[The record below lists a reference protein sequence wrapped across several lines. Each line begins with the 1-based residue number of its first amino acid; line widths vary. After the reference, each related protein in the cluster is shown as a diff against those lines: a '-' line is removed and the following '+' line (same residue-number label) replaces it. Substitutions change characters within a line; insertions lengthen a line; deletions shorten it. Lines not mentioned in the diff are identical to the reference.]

1 MPYKRIENRRKA
13 QSKWIR
19 ENTKGFYIRL
29 NKSTDQDI
37 IDALANKDNKQGY
50 VKALIRADLAGAI
63 RFPESEIL

>member
-1 MPYKRIENRRKA
+1 MPYKRVENRRKA

-37 IDALANKDNKQGY
+37 IDHLAKLENKQGY
-50 VKALIRADLAGAI
+50 VKDLIRMDI
-63 RFPESEIL
+63 WRYDHI

>member
-1 MPYKRIENRRKA
+1 MPYKDKSKRRTS
-13 QSKWIR
+13 QNKWIR

-63 RFPESEIL
+63 RFPENELL

>member
-1 MPYKRIENRRKA
+1 MPYKRVENRRKA
-13 QSKWIR
+13 QNKWIR

-37 IDALANKDNKQGY
+37 IDVLANKDNKQGY

-63 RFPESEIL
+63 RFPESEFL